1 MTELLIA
8 YQDQI
13 VLFFQNLSRSFISF
27 AIGLSI
33 VYITGRMFNIVKYYK
48 TKNLI
53 AFVTIFLSSYL
64 YGKIYINYDNISTNV
79 EIADAF
85 LYGCYAIILYTI
97 LGFKL
102 YSRLDTFLD
111 KYIGED
117 EKFNENKEIKKKTKK
132 K

>member
-13 VLFFQNLSRSFISF
+13 VLFFQNISRSFISF

-33 VYITGRMFNIVKYYK
+33 VYIIGRMLNIVKYYK

-53 AFVTIFLSSYL
+53 ACIIIFLSSYL
-64 YGKIYINYDNISTNV
+64 YGRIYINYDNISI

-97 LGFKL
+97 IGFKL
-102 YSRLDTFLD
+102 YERFDNFQD
-111 KYIGED
+111 KYIGVD